1 MWKRVTSW
9 YMCASSLSYMPTKA
23 LSLWLSGLRACVY
36 TRVLVCVWLR
46 LINHVPFFN
55 SDSSSWQQ
63 IWFWPLKS
71 RHVVERRL
79 QDLRFAM
86 PLKEN
91 VWMGLLI
98 RKQLEAIPHRHENS
112 MHLPYES
119 QTDWR
124 GCDVGS
130 VPITQR
136 AKRAEWLTMIKCK
149 RVCKCHSLKHISYVS
164 LCGRVGQ
171 SLSIKRDRM
180 STRMPSSELRIK
192 LCLATP
198 EVSRDS
204 LPCGFVMCTF
214 LKCRSAQQ

>member
-1 MWKRVTSW
+1 MWNCRLRVKAYRSDW
-9 YMCASSLSYMPTKA
+9 ARRWVSSRTCVDLFFFLFFFFFFWVFMWGGGVKG
-23 LSLWLSGLRACVY
+23 WGVGVCVCVCVCVCVY
-36 TRVLVCVWLR
+36 AHPRMHACTHMRTNASFSGYQSCVWFR
-46 LINHVPFFN
+46 MINHILFFS

-79 QDLRFAM
+79 WDLRFAM

-112 MHLPYES
+112 MHLPCES

-124 GCDVGS
+124 GCDAGS

-136 AKRAEWLTMIKCK
+136 AKCAEWLTMIKCK
-149 RVCKCHSLKHISYVS
+149 RVC
-164 LCGRVGQ
+164 
-171 SLSIKRDRM
+171 
-180 STRMPSSELRIK
+180 
-192 LCLATP
+192 
-198 EVSRDS
+198 
-204 LPCGFVMCTF
+204 
-214 LKCRSAQQ
+214 